1 MSSPPSDS
9 EARIDTFTEATNASR
24 VDALHYLDMTEW
36 DVGAAIDCW
45 LDGDGDDGDGQVEHS
60 GPAATPAAAP
70 PHPAPAPR
78 SNPASAP
85 APARRG
91 GIRTLDDL
99 NSPAG
104 QDHDHDDDDNDND
117 YFAGGEKSGLA
128 VHGNPPPDRSN
139 DLLQG
144 LFDRARR

>member
-9 EARIDTFTEATNASR
+9 EARIDSFTEATNASR
-24 VDALHYLDMTEW
+24 ADALHYLDMTEW

-45 LDGDGDDGDGQVEHS
+45 FDGDGEDGDGQGDHS
-60 GPAATPAAAP
+60 AGPAAAP
-70 PHPAPAPR
+70 AAHPHPAPAPP
-78 SNPASAP
+78 SNAAPAR

-91 GIRTLDDL
+91 GVRTLNDL
-99 NSPAG
+99 NSSAG
-104 QDHDHDDDDNDND
+104 NDHADDDDDNDND